1 MTSTRPGLSA
11 AIVFAVSAA
20 AGTAAAQTVTPLTL
34 ERAVEMALATSHRLA
49 ELDARREGAAA
60 AVETRRLGD
69 HPTIAAL
76 AGYTRTNHVDE
87 FGITMPTGA
96 TRIIYPDVPDNA
108 RTRIDLQWPIYTFG
122 RFDALERA
130 ARAEVRAAQGDIA
143 TARRDLALEVTRAF
157 WAVVTARASVG
168 VLVESLARMDAS
180 LVDVR
185 NRLDVGLVPPSDVLS
200 IEAQRAR
207 QQMLLIRARNTFE
220 QTLTD
225 LRYLTGQAPGAP
237 IEILARLE
245 EPRSPAPTTTGTLL
259 ADALTNRPER
269 GAMTARIEGTEQRL
283 QAALANRRPVI
294 GLGAGV
300 DYARPN
306 TRIFPRAAEW
316 NPSWDVSVNLTW
328 TLWDGGK
335 VKAETAEVTA
345 AQRAAR
351 ERLADFDARLAADI
365 TRSTLEVDSA
375 RAVVTAT
382 DEAVRAAT
390 EARRVVGER
399 FDAGVATSTEVLD
412 AQVALLQAQLDRTQA
427 LAVVRLAEARLDWAL
442 GR

>member
-11 AIVFAVSAA
+11 ALVFAVSAA
-20 AGTAAAQTVTPLTL
+20 AGPAAAQTVAPLTL
-34 ERAVEMALATSHRLA
+34 ERAVEMAIATSHRLA

-69 HPTIAAL
+69 HPTISAQ

-130 ARAEVRAAQGDIA
+130 ARAEVRAAQSDIA
-143 TARRDLALEVTRAF
+143 TARRDLGLEVTRAF

-168 VLVESLARMDAS
+168 VLEESLARMDAS
-180 LVDVR
+180 LTDVR
-185 NRLDVGLVPPSDVLS
+185 NRFDVGLVPPSDVLS
-200 IEAQRAR
+200 MEAQRAR

-225 LRYLTGQAPGAP
+225 LRYLTGQAPGTP
-237 IEILARLE
+237 IEIQARLE
-245 EPRSPAPTTTGTLL
+245 ESRPPAPTTGTLL

-269 GAMTARIEGTEQRL
+269 GAMTARIEGAEERL
-283 QAALANRRPVI
+283 RAALANRRPVI

-365 TRSTLEVDSA
+365 TRSTLDVDSA
-375 RAVVTAT
+375 RAVVVAT
-382 DEAVRAAT
+382 DEALRAAT

-412 AQVALLQAQLDRTQA
+412 AQVALLQAHLDRTQA
-427 LAVVRLAEARLDWAL
+427 LAAVRLAEARLDWAL

>member
-1 MTSTRPGLSA
+1 MVNVGEIAIFRRTGLQPVFFGETLVGTKLPNLTYMLVFDDMAAHDKNWAKFIGDPEWNRLSTTPCYTNAEILTTSPAYSCGQR
-11 AIVFAVSAA
+11 
-20 AGTAAAQTVTPLTL
+20 
-34 ERAVEMALATSHRLA
+34 
-49 ELDARREGAAA
+49 
-60 AVETRRLGD
+60 
-69 HPTIAAL
+69 
-76 AGYTRTNHVDE
+76 
-87 FGITMPTGA
+87 GI
-96 TRIIYPDVPDNA
+96 R
-108 RTRIDLQWPIYTFG
+108 
-122 RFDALERA
+122 RFDWSADCL
-130 ARAEVRAAQGDIA
+130 V
-143 TARRDLALEVTRAF
+143 RAF